1 MARIV
6 PIGGWPPRQ
15 QRTTAATRT
24 RKPPRERG
32 RKLDALHL
40 AFIRQLPCLITGAVG
55 DVEAA
60 HVRLSMSAWGKDNA
74 GTSARP
80 SDMWTVPLSH
90 SAHREQHDM
99 GELKF
104 WEAAGIN
111 PLEVCQQLYG
121 ISKAM
126 RMGKAE
132 PDAIV
137 RYMTNII
144 MLARKEAIDLRRE
157 EEQ

>member
-1 MARIV
+1 MARVV

-90 SAHREQHDM
+90 SAHRDQHDM

-104 WEAAGIN
+104 WTDAGIN
-111 PLEVCQQLYG
+111 PLQICQQLYG
-121 ISKAM
+121 VSTALRMSK
-126 RMGKAE
+126 E
-132 PDAIV
+132 PPDAIV
-137 RYMTNII
+137 RHMTNII
-144 MLARKEAIDLRRE
+144 KRARAEAIELGRE
-157 EEQ
+157 DHR